1 MSSSDPPVVKPA
13 EALSPDKEELVTP
26 NIPEPVAVTTITLP
40 ASEVAKVTPETVAPV
55 VVEPPKKLQD
65 QKPADKATAE
75 KSPTEKPPLEKK
87 PTEKKASNNADKSTQ
102 ADNASWVTQLD
113 PNAWVMQHGAFDS
126 LNEARQFQGT
136 SLGFKS
142 GQVLFTQRKGSKPY
156 YILVTGPYADKAQAQ
171 TLMKENPPLAK
182 AWLRTTKSLQA
193 QFQD

>member
-1 MSSSDPPVVKPA
+1 
-13 EALSPDKEELVTP
+13 
-26 NIPEPVAVTTITLP
+26 VA
-40 ASEVAKVTPETVAPV
+40 
-55 VVEPPKKLQD
+55 
-65 QKPADKATAE
+65 
-75 KSPTEKPPLEKK
+75 
-87 PTEKKASNNADKSTQ
+87 
-102 ADNASWVTQLD
+102 QLD
-113 PNAWVMQHGAFDS
+113 PNAWVLQHGAFDS